1 MDRRTFLAQSSVV
14 ALAAAAPLSA
24 APAGKT
30 ATGPTAAADTAFRE
44 LLDRIFRARLSESP
58 EGATRLGLDAGP
70 RAALKSQLSDRSKA
84 EAARDLARAKADL
97 AAIRAVDPATLGPDA
112 RLDHEIVRYGL
123 ERSIAGSERFAYGDA
138 GGRFNPY
145 ILTQNR
151 GAYRDVPDFLDTQ
164 HRIREAA
171 DADAWLARLEAFAV
185 VLDQE
190 TERQRADVAMG
201 VFAPD
206 YILDTAIRQLT
217 ALRAP
222 APAEA
227 ELVKGFAA
235 KLTAAGLDNNRVAR
249 AAAIMADK
257 VYPALDRQRA
267 LLADLR
273 TRATHDAGVWRLP
286 DGEAYY
292 EAAAE
297 AATTVAMTGDEIH
310 RLGLEQ
316 VAELSGRIDAILK
329 AQGMTQGTV
338 GERLVKLNERPDQ
351 LFANTDEGRQ
361 ALLVLLDAQ
370 IRAIEPKLA
379 SQFGRLPR
387 APVEVRRVPPS
398 IQAGAPGGYYQA
410 ASLDGTRPGIYY
422 INLRD
427 TFDRPKFGLAT
438 LTHHEAIPGHHL
450 QVMTALESG
459 SIPLIRRGG
468 GFSGYSEGWA
478 LYSEQIADEIGMFD
492 QDPLGRVGYLQSLL
506 FRATR
511 LVVDSG
517 MHAKRWSRERAT
529 DYFIATTGIARG
541 RSQGEIDRYTVWPGQ
556 ACSYKIGHTV
566 WARLRDEAR
575 AKAGANW
582 DPRRFHAVLAK
593 GAMPLAILER
603 VIRAEFA

>member
-1 MDRRTFLAQSSVV
+1 MNRRQLLAQGSIV
-14 ALAAAAPLSA
+14 ALASAAPLA
-24 APAGKT
+24 AHQA
-30 ATGPTAAADTAFRE
+30 ASGPTASADTAFRT
-44 LLDRIFRARLSESP
+44 LLDQIFRARLSDSP
-58 EGATRLGLDAGP
+58 EGATRLGLDVGA
-70 RAALKSQLSDRSKA
+70 RAALKSQLSDRTKA
-84 EAARDLARAKADL
+84 EEARDLARAKADL
-97 AAIRAVDPATLGPDA
+97 AAIRAIDPATLGPDA
-112 RLDHEIVRYGL
+112 RLDYEVVTYGL
-123 ERSIAGSERFAYGDA
+123 DRSISGSERFAFGDS
-138 GGRFNPY
+138 GGRYNPY

-164 HRIREAA
+164 HRIREAG
-171 DADAWLARLEAFAV
+171 DADAWLSRLEAFARI
-185 VLDQE
+185 LDQE
-190 TERQRADVAMG
+190 TERQRVDAAMG

-206 YILDTAIRQLT
+206 YILETTLRQLAT
-217 ALRAP
+217 LRSQP
-222 APAEA
+222 AAES

-235 KLTAAGLDNNRVAR
+235 KLSAANLDNARVAQ
-249 AAAIMADK
+249 AVAIMDGR
-257 VYPALDRQRA
+257 VYPALDRQRDF
-267 LLADLR
+267 LADLK

-292 EAAAE
+292 AAAAE

-310 RLGLEQ
+310 KLGLEQ

-329 AQGMTQGTV
+329 AQGMSQGTV
-338 GERLVKLNERPDQ
+338 GQRLVKLNERPDQ
-351 LFANTDEGRQ
+351 LFPNTDPGRD
-361 ALLVLLDAQ
+361 ALLALLNSQ
-370 IRAIEPKLA
+370 IQAIRPKLD
-379 SQFGRLPR
+379 SQFEGLPR
-387 APVEVRRVPPS
+387 APVEVRRVPPA

-450 QVMTALESG
+450 QVMTALES
-459 SIPLIRRGG
+459 SEIPLIRRRG

-478 LYSEQIADEIGMFD
+478 LYSEQLADEIGMFD
-492 QDPLGRVGYLQSLL
+492 NDPLGRVGYLQSLL

-517 MHAKRWSRERAT
+517 IHAKRWSRERAT

-566 WARLRDEAR
+566 WVRLRDEMK
-575 AKAGANW
+575 AKAGADW
-582 DPRRFHAVLAK
+582 DPRKFHAVLRK

-603 VIRAEFA
+603 VVRGEFG